1 MSILKKKLIYG
12 IISSLREMYIQL
24 SSNTALSTHYVF
36 LRKLY
41 ERKTYT
47 ILVRNYHLFKPL

>member
-1 MSILKKKLIYG
+1 MSNVYLKENVIYG

-24 SSNTALSTHYVF
+24 FSNTALSTQYVF

-41 ERKTYT
+41 ERKT
-47 ILVRNYHLFKPL
+47 IQF